1 MKINITT
8 IKRERGASL
17 DFSFS
22 ALPEKMA
29 LGEIADIFQGEI
41 LVSGK
46 VTNLGT
52 GLLVT
57 GMIIANTKNSCA
69 RCLKE
74 LVRKVEVD
82 FSEEFVSCKDET
94 IAEDAYTYQEEFLNL
109 QDLVVELLLVEQ
121 PIKALCQEDCK
132 GLCPCCGVDLNI
144 STCACDNLS
153 INPKL
158 LALKDYKFD

>member
-22 ALPEKMA
+22 ALPEKIA
-29 LGEIADIFQGEI
+29 LGEIVDIFQGEI
-41 LVSGK
+41 LVSGR

-52 GLLVT
+52 SLLVT
-57 GMIIANTKNSCA
+57 GMINADTKNSCA

-94 IAEDAYTYQEEFLNL
+94 IAEDVYTYQEELLNL

-121 PIKALCQEDCK
+121 PIKALCQDDCK
-132 GLCPCCGVDLNI
+132 GLCLSCGVDLNI

-153 INPKL
+153 VNPKL